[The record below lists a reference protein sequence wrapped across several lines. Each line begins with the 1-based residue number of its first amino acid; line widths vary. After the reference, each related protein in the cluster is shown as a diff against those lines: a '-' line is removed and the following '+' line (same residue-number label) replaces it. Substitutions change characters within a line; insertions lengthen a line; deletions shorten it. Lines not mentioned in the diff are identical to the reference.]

1 MACIVDDPNGRRRI
15 QFVAAEGS
23 RKSIRL
29 GKVSRRSAEGVLVRV
44 EELLAA
50 SIHGQPL
57 SRETSVWLEGIG
69 DRLHDRLA
77 RAGLCKGRQVAPIA
91 RLDGFISAYI
101 AKRIDL
107 KPGSRAVLEQAHKS
121 LVEHFGADRPMHSIT
136 PGDADA
142 WRLAMVAEKLAEA
155 TIRKRTQAAKQFA
168 RAAVRQRL
176 IAEDP
181 FADLPSGSR
190 ANPERM
196 RFIDGNVIAKVIDA
210 CPDAQWRLIVALAR
224 YAGLRVPSELLALR
238 WEHVDWEHN
247 RLTIP
252 SPKTEHHAD
261 KAQRV
266 IPLFPELRPPL
277 LEVFEQA
284 PPGTENVITR
294 YRVGNANLR
303 TQFDRI
309 VRQAGVD
316 PWPKPFHNLR
326 ASRETEL
333 AERFP
338 LHVVCGWIGNTAKVA
353 ARHYLQTTPEHF
365 ELAVSQPTGTG
376 IKAAQKAAQQM
387 RAGHR
392 TDAQPELV
400 GSAKP
405 LDLPAHAK
413 KCENLQEVGMGA
425 EGFEPSKA

>member
-1 MACIVDDPNGRRRI
+1 M
-15 QFVAAEGS
+15 
-23 RKSIRL
+23 
-29 GKVSRRSAEGVLVRV
+29 
-44 EELLAA
+44 
-50 SIHGQPL
+50 
-57 SRETSVWLEGIG
+57 
-69 DRLHDRLA
+69 
-77 RAGLCKGRQVAPIA
+77 
-91 RLDGFISAYI
+91 
-101 AKRIDL
+101 
-107 KPGSRAVLEQAHKS
+107 
-121 LVEHFGADRPMHSIT
+121 
-136 PGDADA
+136 
-142 WRLAMVAEKLAEA
+142 
-155 TIRKRTQAAKQFA
+155 
-168 RAAVRQRL
+168 
-176 IAEDP
+176 
-181 FADLPSGSR
+181 
-190 ANPERM
+190 
-196 RFIDGNVIAKVIDA
+196 
-210 CPDAQWRLIVALAR
+210 
-224 YAGLRVPSELLALR
+224 
-238 WEHVDWEHN
+238 
-247 RLTIP
+247 
-252 SPKTEHHAD
+252 
-261 KAQRV
+261 
-266 IPLFPELRPPL
+266 
-277 LEVFEQA
+277 
-284 PPGTENVITR
+284 ITR

-392 TDAQPELV
+392 TDAQPELA

-425 EGFEPSKA
+425 KGFERSKA